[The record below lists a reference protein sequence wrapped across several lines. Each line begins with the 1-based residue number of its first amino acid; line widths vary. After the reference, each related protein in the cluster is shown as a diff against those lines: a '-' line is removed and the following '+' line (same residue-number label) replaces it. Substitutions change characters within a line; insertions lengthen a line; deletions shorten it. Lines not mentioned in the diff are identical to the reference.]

1 TLTRRRAG
9 DPWWTRTDRAALPG
23 CRRGSEGRRLGGR
36 GRPTRLEPGAADKLR
51 PKSISRRD
59 RRSPAGVSSYEKWP
73 HFPIFTN
80 SIVDRDRGTPRG
92 ATPPTPPG
100 VRVTYHGG
108 STGLSLDRDI
118 ETGETERVGIVVTQG
133 LLDRRVSGHAP
144 EPRRRTSGN
153 RCIELGYAATAQVVE
168 AVVPVPPLP
177 PKLRAQSSAEPRFQ
191 AGEYT
196 WGLAEAEV
204 AAPSDEV

>member
-9 DPWWTRTDRAALPG
+9 DQWWTRTDRTAMPG

-80 SIVDRDRGTPRG
+80 SIVFRLIGRFQF
-92 ATPPTPPG
+92 
-100 VRVTYHGG
+100 
-108 STGLSLDRDI
+108 
-118 ETGETERVGIVVTQG
+118 VV
-133 LLDRRVSGHAP
+133 
-144 EPRRRTSGN
+144 RRRNS
-153 RCIELGYAATAQVVE
+153 IDL
-168 AVVPVPPLP
+168 PL
-177 PKLRAQSSAEPRFQ
+177 
-191 AGEYT
+191 
-196 WGLAEAEV
+196 
-204 AAPSDEV
+204 